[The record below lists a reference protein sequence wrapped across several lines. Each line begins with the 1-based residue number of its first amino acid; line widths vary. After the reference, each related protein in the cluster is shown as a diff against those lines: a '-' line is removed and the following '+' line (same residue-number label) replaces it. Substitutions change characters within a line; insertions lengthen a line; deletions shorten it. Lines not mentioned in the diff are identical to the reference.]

1 MISDNQMRSMLYAIT
16 HHDTSRPLK
25 LYDQIIGLDRLLHK
39 SNKQIENLERL
50 LIAYKDYAIKKAIDT
65 NDMLAPG
72 GMDTVNIITMHQ
84 IDKKK
89 FFDYEHFDIERFLIE
104 KITDSVKKF
113 LADPNTKKRIEEL
126 TL

>member
-1 MISDNQMRSMLYAIT
+1 MISDNQMRSMLSAIT

-25 LYDQIIGLDRLLHK
+25 LYNQIIGLDSLLRK

-50 LIAYKDYAIKKAIDT
+50 LIAYKRYAIKKAMDT

-72 GMDTVNIITMHQ
+72 GMDTDNIVTMHR
-84 IDKKK
+84 INKK

-104 KITDSVKKF
+104 KITDSVKEF